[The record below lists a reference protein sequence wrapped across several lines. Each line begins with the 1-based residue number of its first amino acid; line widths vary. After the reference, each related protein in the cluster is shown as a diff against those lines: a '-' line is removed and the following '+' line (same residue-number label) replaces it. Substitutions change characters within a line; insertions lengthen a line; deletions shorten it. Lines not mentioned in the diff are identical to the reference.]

1 MDYYVTLDYTEQ
13 HFYLSVDDK
22 FCNNDSD
29 EKSERKKYKL
39 YKKENIGMVILGKE
53 SNKNYITVIS
63 DRRFVMIENRT
74 NRYQVHWK
82 NLKLVSLKN
91 ENLIFKTFSDKT
103 KMIPISRL
111 SCENKDLE
119 DIGKWILKI
128 IRQKIKQNAKNN
140 YQQVP

>member
-13 HFYLSVDDK
+13 QFYLSVDDK

-91 ENLIFKTFSDKT
+91 ENLIFKTFSGKT
-103 KMIPISRL
+103 KMIPISRF

>member
-1 MDYYVTLDYTEQ
+1 
-13 HFYLSVDDK
+13 
-22 FCNNDSD
+22 
-29 EKSERKKYKL
+29 
-39 YKKENIGMVILGKE
+39 MVILGKE